1 MDSISLLHMY
11 DVIVV
16 GGGAAGLTAALYT
29 SRQGMSTLVLTKD
42 IGGQAILTPSI
53 ENYPGFESI
62 SGLEFAERVKEQ
74 AERFNAE
81 FRYEE
86 VNGIEAMDGYYVVKS
101 ALGEYECI
109 SVILAFG
116 KTPRDLNVPGEARLV
131 GKGVSYCA
139 VCDAPLFK
147 GKRVAVVGVGDP
159 ALDATLMLCRIAEK
173 VYLISRGSALVGH
186 EDLMGMCSS
195 VKNVEVLLRTNVL
208 EILGDS
214 RVKGIRVRDTE
225 GMKEIEVD
233 GVFVELGYVART
245 EWLKGLVE
253 LNGKG
258 EIIVNKNQET
268 SRAGIFAAGDV
279 TDTEF
284 KQLVISAGEGAK
296 AGLAAYN
303 YVQRLKGRP
312 AVRSDWKTLLK

>member
-1 MDSISLLHMY
+1 MY
-11 DVIVV
+11 DVVVV

-29 SRQGMSTLVLTKD
+29 ARQGMSTLVLTKD

-74 AERFNAE
+74 VERFNAE
-81 FRYEE
+81 FKYEE
-86 VNGIEAMDGYYVVKS
+86 VKGIEVADGYYVVKS
-101 ALGEYECI
+101 TLNEYDTI
-109 SVILAFG
+109 AVILAFG
-116 KTPRDLNVPGEARLV
+116 KTPRDLNVTGEARLV

-147 GKRVAVVGVGDP
+147 GKRVAVVGIGDP
-159 ALDATLMLCRIAEK
+159 ALDATLMLCSIAEK
-173 VYLISRGSALVGH
+173 VYLISKGSAFVGH
-186 EDLMGMCSS
+186 EDLMGLCLDAR
-195 VKNVEVLLRTNVL
+195 NVEVLLRTNVL
-208 EILGDS
+208 EILGES
-214 RVKGIRVRDTE
+214 RVKGIKIRDPE
-225 GMKEIEVD
+225 GVKEIEVD
-233 GVFVELGYVART
+233 GVFVELGYVAKT

-253 LNGKG
+253 LNDKG
-258 EIIVNKNQET
+258 EIVVNKNQET

-279 TDTEF
+279 TDTQF

-303 YVQRLKGRP
+303 YVQRLKGKP
-312 AVRSDWKTLLK
+312 LVRSDWKTLLK

>member
-1 MDSISLLHMY
+1 MY

-29 SRQGMSTLVLTKD
+29 ARQGMSTLVLTKD

-86 VNGIEAMDGYYVVKS
+86 VKGIEAVDDYYLVRS
-101 ALGEYECI
+101 NMGEYETI

-139 VCDAPLFK
+139 VCDAPLYK
-147 GKRVAVVGVGDP
+147 GKRVAVVGIGDP
-159 ALDATLMLCRIAEK
+159 ALDATLMLCSIAER
-173 VYLISRGSALVGH
+173 VYLISRSSALVGH
-186 EDLMGMCSS
+186 KDLMGSCSNAR
-195 VKNVEVLLRTNVL
+195 NVELLLSANVL
-208 EILGDS
+208 EIVGDNK
-214 RVKGIRVRDTE
+214 VKGIKVKDAQ
-225 GMKEIEVD
+225 GIKDIEVD
-233 GVFVELGYVART
+233 GVFVELGYIART

-253 LNGKG
+253 LNEKG
-258 EIIVNKNQET
+258 EIVVNNKQET

-279 TDTEF
+279 TDTPF

-303 YVQRLKGRP
+303 YVQRLKGKP
-312 AVRSDWKTLLK
+312 VVRSDWKTLLTNK

>member
-1 MDSISLLHMY
+1 MY

-29 SRQGMSTLVLTKD
+29 ARQGMKTLVLTKD

-86 VNGIEAMDGYYVVKS
+86 VKGIEVADGYYVVKS
-101 ALGEYECI
+101 NLNDYESI
-109 SVILAFG
+109 AIILAFG

-147 GKRVAVVGVGDP
+147 GKRIAVVGIGDP
-159 ALDATLMLCRIAEK
+159 ALDATLMLCSIAEK
-173 VYLISRGSALVGH
+173 VYLINKGSSFVGH
-186 EDLMGMCSS
+186 EDLLNMCSNTS
-195 VKNVEVLLRTNVL
+195 NVEVFLRANVL

-214 RVKGIRVRDTE
+214 KVKGIRIKDAQGVRE
-225 GMKEIEVD
+225 VEVD

-253 LNGKG
+253 LNDRG
-258 EIIVNKNQET
+258 EIVVNKNQET

-279 TDTEF
+279 TDTQF

-296 AGLAAYN
+296 AGLVAYN
-303 YVQRLKGRP
+303 YVQRLKGKP
-312 AVRSDWKTLLK
+312 VIMSDWKTLLK

>member
-1 MDSISLLHMY
+1 MAMY

-16 GGGAAGLTAALYT
+16 GGGAAGLTASLYT
-29 SRQGMSTLVLTKD
+29 ARQGMKTLVLTKD
-42 IGGQAILTPSI
+42 IGGQAVLTPSI

-62 SGLEFAERVKEQ
+62 GGLEFAERVKEQ
-74 AERFNAE
+74 VERFGAE

-86 VNGIEAMDGYYVVKS
+86 VKGIEVADGYYTLKS
-101 ALGEYECI
+101 ALNEYETLSI
-109 SVILAFG
+109 ILAFG

-147 GKRVAVVGVGDP
+147 GKRVAVVGIGDP
-159 ALDATLMLCRIAEK
+159 ALDATLMLCSIAEK
-173 VYLISRGSALVGH
+173 VYLISKGSALVGH
-186 EDLMGMCSS
+186 DDLMSMCTNI
-195 VKNVEVLLRTNVL
+195 KNVEILLRTSVV
-208 EILGDS
+208 EVLGDS
-214 RVKGIRVRDTE
+214 RVRGVRVRDTE
-225 GMKEIEVD
+225 GVKEIEVD
-233 GVFVELGYVART
+233 GIFVELGYVAKT

-253 LNGKG
+253 LNDKG
-258 EIIVNKNQET
+258 EIVVNKNQET

-279 TDTEF
+279 TDTQF

-296 AGLAAYN
+296 AGLVAYN

-312 AVRSDWKTLLK
+312 VVRTDWKTLLRR